1 LKSYVIVD
9 AGLQGFAVS
18 LFLSV
23 VSQIFSMYHNN
34 GVGQHGNGDGS
45 FFDLFI
51 ILYLSV
57 FALTTMAFAISA
69 IFDNPQTA
77 GVCGVEILK

>member
-1 LKSYVIVD
+1 
-9 AGLQGFAVS
+9 
-18 LFLSV
+18 
-23 VSQIFSMYHNN
+23 MYHNN
-34 GVGQHGNGDGS
+34 GAGQHGNGDGS

-77 GVCGVEILK
+77 GVWC